1 MRAVRAAGR
10 TIKGMEPVEQ
20 GSRPPRRRHFFHGH
34 DPLDEV
40 STLAEQVEVR
50 LHVAE
55 QERLRREAETAPVAL
70 VDPSFEGDF
79 QVKRAAFA
87 PDAADWEA
95 INQTLSALLRVG
107 EAVGPQ
113 APWDWRAYRQFVW
126 QVRDPF
132 GEARSLGPMVVSDLT
147 VDRSYPQPTLTVLV
161 GEGWVRWSD
170 GADSP
175 WYRDEDSALAAMLT
189 DMARRAGK
197 GEEVDAVMA
206 YRRQRRLPVLP
217 AERRSRLQRLLRR
230 R

>member
-1 MRAVRAAGR
+1 
-10 TIKGMEPVEQ
+10 MEPAEQ

-70 VDPSFEGDF
+70 VDPSFDGDF
-79 QVKRAAFA
+79 NVARAAFA
-87 PDAADWEA
+87 PDATEWESLKQA
-95 INQTLSALLRVG
+95 FSALLDTG
-107 EAVGPQ
+107 AVPPPQ
-113 APWDWRAYRQFVW
+113 VAWDWQAYRRFVW

-132 GEARSLGPMVVSDLT
+132 GPAVRLGGLETSDLV
-147 VDRSYPQPTLTVLV
+147 VDRSYARPSLSVLV
-161 GEGWVRWSD
+161 GEGWVRW
-170 GADSP
+170 GKEADSP
-175 WYRDEDSALAAMLT
+175 WYRDEDSSLAIMIDAMV
-189 DMARRAGK
+189 RRAGK

-206 YRRQRRLPVLP
+206 YRRQRRLPVVP
-217 AERRSRLQRLLRR
+217 VEQRSRLQRLLRR